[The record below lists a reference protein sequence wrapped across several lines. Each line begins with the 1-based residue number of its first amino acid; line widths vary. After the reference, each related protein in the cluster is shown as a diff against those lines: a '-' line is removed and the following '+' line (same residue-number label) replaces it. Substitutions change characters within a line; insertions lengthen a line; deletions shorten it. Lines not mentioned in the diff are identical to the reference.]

1 MQYLDLLS
9 NEVTDIYSFLSVID
23 LKFFVLVDR
32 LVHKF
37 LLIVLKKQIDF
48 FEDLLLVFYQLIV
61 DTFSESHDI
70 IIDFIVAFAQFF
82 EYYDV
87 LIAFLFGIVDGL
99 EEVDVDGFVVLDKV
113 LFGMFYDAVGTERHE
128 TLCVAAEVGEK
139 FSGMVGAEYFFDLL
153 VLGDSGLLYS
163 RHGR

>member
-48 FEDLLLVFYQLIV
+48 FKDLLLVFHQLIV

-82 EYYDV
+82 EHYDV
-87 LIAFLFGIVDGL
+87 LVAFLFGIVDG
-99 EEVDVDGFVVLDKV
+99 F
-113 LFGMFYDAVGTERHE
+113 
-128 TLCVAAEVGEK
+128 
-139 FSGMVGAEYFFDLL
+139 
-153 VLGDSGLLYS
+153 
-163 RHGR
+163 